1 MLLFRDAVMIGK
13 MHTVMLLGSLKLKE
27 ITSSPFLFHS
37 NINEKKRLQKQNTTL
52 RKKEGVLIHLTS

>member
-1 MLLFRDAVMIGK
+1 MIGK